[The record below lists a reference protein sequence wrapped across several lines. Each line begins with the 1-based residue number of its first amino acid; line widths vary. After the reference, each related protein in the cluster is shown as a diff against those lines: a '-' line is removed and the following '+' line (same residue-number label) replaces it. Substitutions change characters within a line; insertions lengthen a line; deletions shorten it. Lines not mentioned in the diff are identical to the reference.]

1 MKSLACVPKLD
12 ATLERFRSRPLEGT
26 SPSVRLEAKA
36 VRVRQEGQVVS
47 MAVGGVREEGQRGIL
62 GARVGGRKVG
72 VLAGD
77 CLRILVAGAC
87 AEST

>member
-1 MKSLACVPKLD
+1 VKSLACVPKLD

-47 MAVGGVREEGQRGIL
+47 MAVGGVREEISIPIVKGPSEGCR
-62 GARVGGRKVG
+62 
-72 VLAGD
+72 
-77 CLRILVAGAC
+77 
-87 AEST
+87 